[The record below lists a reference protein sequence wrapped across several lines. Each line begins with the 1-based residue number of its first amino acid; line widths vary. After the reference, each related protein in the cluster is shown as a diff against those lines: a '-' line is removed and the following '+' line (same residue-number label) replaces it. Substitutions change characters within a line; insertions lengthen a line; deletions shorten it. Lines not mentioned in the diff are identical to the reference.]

1 MKKERIEYL
10 VDSFVDANG
19 DERHFVVAAVSE
31 VFNDDDEPAH
41 VTDADGFDIQN
52 VVKGLKLG
60 FAICNPTDKF
70 DEKLGITIAV
80 GRARKNAEYAL
91 LASEMGYINTQLVRA
106 FLQQEA
112 EYFKHNPEYKIAGYK
127 RK

>member
-19 DERHFVVAAVSE
+19 DERHFVIAAVSE
-31 VFNDDDEPAH
+31 VFTEDDEPSC
-41 VTDADGFDIQN
+41 VTDIDGLEIQE

-91 LASEMGYINTQLVRA
+91 VASEMGYINTQLVRA

>member
-31 VFNDDDEPAH
+31 VFTDEDEPTFIADFYG
-41 VTDADGFDIQN
+41 DAIHG

-60 FAICNPTDKF
+60 FAICNPSDEF

>member
-10 VDSFVDANG
+10 VDSCVDANG
-19 DERHFVVAAVSE
+19 DERHFVIAAVSE
-31 VFNDDDEPAH
+31 VFTEDDEPSY
-41 VTDADGFDIQN
+41 VTDIDGLEIQE

-91 LASEMGYINTQLVRA
+91 VASEMGYINTQLVRA

>member
-19 DERHFVVAAVSE
+19 DERHFVIAAVSE
-31 VFNDDDEPAH
+31 VFTEDDEPSY
-41 VTDADGFDIQN
+41 VIDIDGLEIQE

-91 LASEMGYINTQLVRA
+91 VASEMGYINTQLVRA